1 MNAPA
6 GPAARRP
13 PTLTTRATCS
23 LPFLVRFAAF
33 QVGQSRSAYG
43 SMELALQVSRGLQLQ
58 SLWRIPTAAAGY
70 NTCSVALQRNRLIRS
85 TAGVKPQVTYSRQ
98 R

>member
-1 MNAPA
+1 MRFEC
-6 GPAARRP
+6 GWVSETAADGRRILQP
-13 PTLTTRATCS
+13 VPREQAT
-23 LPFLVRFAAF
+23 
-33 QVGQSRSAYG
+33 SRYWPQ
-43 SMELALQVSRGLQLQ
+43 LQVSRGLQLQ